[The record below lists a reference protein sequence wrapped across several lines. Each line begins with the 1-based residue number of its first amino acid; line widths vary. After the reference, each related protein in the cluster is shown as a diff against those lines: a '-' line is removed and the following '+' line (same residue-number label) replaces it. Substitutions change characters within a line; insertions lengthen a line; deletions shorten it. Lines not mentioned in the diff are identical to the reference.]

1 MTQEQKTKNDDNRAS
16 KASDIPPA
24 GPHAKPSLTDHE
36 KTPGAGSL
44 PDGDSKDVTPGQQFE
59 YNKDPHG
66 VIYAIIRRDL
76 ETGQERTLTARP
88 GGSITPRCGPLSHEL
103 N

>member
-1 MTQEQKTKNDDNRAS
+1 MAQEQKTKNDDNRAS

-44 PDGDSKDVTPGQQFE
+44 PDGDSKDVTPGA
-59 YNKDPHG
+59 G
-66 VIYAIIRRDL
+66 
-76 ETGQERTLTARP
+76 
-88 GGSITPRCGPLSHEL
+88 
-103 N
+103 

>member
-1 MTQEQKTKNDDNRAS
+1 MSEHNEHRTEDKGPS

-44 PDGDSKDVTPGQQFE
+44 PEAGAEDVSPGA
-59 YNKDPHG
+59 G
-66 VIYAIIRRDL
+66 
-76 ETGQERTLTARP
+76 
-88 GGSITPRCGPLSHEL
+88 
-103 N
+103 